1 MQNQEIISY
10 IELIEQLTERQRSI
24 ECIGFS
30 GSEKAY
36 LIANFFLQRRVPLLI
51 VASSTKQAE
60 QFMEDLRFF
69 AGPSELPIL
78 FFPSYNIL
86 PFKFLSYHNETAG
99 QRIRV
104 LYQLL
109 EETAPSVVVT
119 TVGALLQKLVPR
131 HEISRYAEL
140 VIAGEEIE
148 RDYLISK
155 LISGGY
161 VKTAIVEE
169 PGDFSIRGGIID
181 IFSPLYPDPLRIEF
195 YGDFVESLRFF
206 SASSQ
211 RQIKSI
217 NEAVVLPAK

>member
-1 MQNQEIISY
+1 M
-10 IELIEQLTERQRSI
+10 
-24 ECIGFS
+24 
-30 GSEKAY
+30 
-36 LIANFFLQRRVPLLI
+36 PLLV

-60 QFMEDLRFF
+60 QLIEDLRFF
-69 AGPSELPIL
+69 AGNQELPIL
-78 FFPSYNIL
+78 FFPPYNIL
-86 PFKFLSYHNETAG
+86 PFKFLSYHTETAG
-99 QRIRV
+99 HRIRV

-109 EETAPSVVVT
+109 EETAPAVVVT

-148 RDYLISK
+148 RDYLVSK

-211 RQIKSI
+211 RQLKSI
-217 NEAVVLPAK
+217 S